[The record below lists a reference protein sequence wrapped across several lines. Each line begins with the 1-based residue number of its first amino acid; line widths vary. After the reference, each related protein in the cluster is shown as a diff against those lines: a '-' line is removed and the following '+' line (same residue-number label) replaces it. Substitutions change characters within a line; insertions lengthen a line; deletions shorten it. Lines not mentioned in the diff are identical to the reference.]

1 MRSICLSQDFNHQ
14 PLSRSI
20 DFFSP
25 NELRHVNISHKNSEY
40 SFDLLIWKYQR
51 IQSIF
56 EYLEKMPQYIAF
68 FIKKA
73 KLNHTD
79 ISKMFQCLFKGKA
92 STYMSEL
99 LFLLHSF
106 SNYVLYFF
114 FQFLAYFVNAFLCS
128 YSKSYSI
135 LLRKKNIFEG
145 Y

>member
-56 EYLEKMPQYIAF
+56 EYLEKMPQYIFF

-79 ISKMFQCLFKGKA
+79 ITRCFSVSLREKPVHICLNYCSSYTHSAIMYCTFF
-92 STYMSEL
+92 SIFSL
-99 LFLLHSF
+99 LCKCISLQLQQVIFHTF
-106 SNYVLYFF
+106 E
-114 FQFLAYFVNAFLCS
+114 
-128 YSKSYSI
+128 
-135 LLRKKNIFEG
+135 KKKHI
-145 Y
+145 